1 MEYKKEEMRKGIK
14 LHCINTNKFKTNLIA
29 VFLTTPLSREYVTYD
44 AVLSAS
50 LRRGSKNLQTQEEIS
65 KRLEEMYGASFD
77 CGLDKT
83 GDNHVLKFYIES
95 INDTFLPKKSEN
107 ILKASIETLMDI
119 VFNPLINDDAFNEEY
134 INQEKENIRKRING
148 KIDNKAA
155 YAKIR
160 CTQEMY
166 QNEPAGLFRFG
177 YVEDLDGI
185 NNKNLYNYYKKLIN
199 ECKIDIFI
207 SGNLENV
214 DYKKMIEESISS
226 HNLIERN
233 PKFVLNP
240 IEIKEEKE
248 ERTVTESMD
257 VSQGK
262 IVMGLDIIFNEEDL
276 KDENLKY
283 QAMVYNSI
291 LGGSA
296 NSKLFQNVREK
307 ASLAYTASSNY
318 VRFKSNIFINCG
330 IEVDNFE
337 KAIDI
342 IRKQIDDMKNG
353 DFTNEDI
360 ENTKKIIISSIKAID
375 DEQDTS
381 IMYFFGQELSNSN
394 DDVNRYIEKIQNVT
408 RKQIAN
414 IANKIKVNTIY
425 FLKN

>member
-1 MEYKKEEMRKGIK
+1 MKYNEQEIKQGIK

-44 AVLSAS
+44 AVLSAT
-50 LRRGSKNLQTQEEIS
+50 LRRGSENLKSQEEIS

-83 GDNHVLKFYIES
+83 GDNHVLKFYLES
-95 INDTFLPKKSEN
+95 INDAFLPENSEN
-107 ILKASIETLMDI
+107 LLKASIDLVMDI
-119 VFNPLINDDAFNEEY
+119 VFNPLTENNAFCEEY
-134 INQEKENIRKRING
+134 LNQEKENIRQRING

-155 YAKIR
+155 YAKMR

-166 QNEPAGLFRFG
+166 KNEPAGLFRFG

-185 NNKNLYNYYKKLIN
+185 NNKNLYDYYKKLID

-207 SGNLENV
+207 SGNLDNV
-214 DYKKMIEESISS
+214 DYKKIIDESISK
-226 HNLIERN
+226 HNLKERK
-233 PKFVLNP
+233 PIFVLNP
-240 IEIKEEKE
+240 IEKKDATE

-257 VSQGK
+257 VAQGK
-262 IVMGLDIIFNEEDL
+262 IVIGLDILFNDEDL
-276 KDENLKY
+276 KDKNLKY
-283 QAMVYNSI
+283 YAMLYNSL

-330 IEVDNFE
+330 IEIENFD
-337 KAIDI
+337 KALDI
-342 IRKQIDDMKNG
+342 IRKQIEDMRKG
-353 DFTNEDI
+353 DFTDEEI
-360 ENTKKIIISSIKAID
+360 ENAKKGIISSIRAID
-375 DEQDTS
+375 DEQDTA
-381 IMYFFGQELSNSN
+381 IVYFLGQELSGER
-394 DDVNRYIEKIQNVT
+394 VEVPEYIEKIKGVT
-408 RKQIAN
+408 REQIMK
-414 IANKIKVNTIY
+414 IASKISVNTIY

>member
-1 MEYKKEEMRKGIK
+1 MEYNKEEILQGIK
-14 LHCINTNKFKTNLIA
+14 MHSIDTKKFKTNLIA

-44 AVLSAS
+44 AVLSAT
-50 LRRGSKNLQTQEEIS
+50 LRRGSKKLQTQEEIS

-95 INDTFLPKKSEN
+95 INDTFLPKNSEN
-107 ILKASIETLMDI
+107 ILKASIETIMDI
-119 VFNPLINDDAFNEEY
+119 VFNPLTENDAFNKEY
-134 INQEKENIRKRING
+134 VNQEKENIRQRING

-155 YAKIR
+155 YAKMR

-166 QNEPAGLFRFG
+166 KNQPAGLFRFG

-185 NNKNLYNYYKKLIN
+185 NNKNLYDYYKKLIS

-207 SGNLENV
+207 SGDLENM
-214 DYKKMIEESISS
+214 DHKKMINDSILS
-226 HNLIERN
+226 HNVKERQ
-233 PKFVLNP
+233 PQFVLNP
-240 IEIKEEKE
+240 IEIKEQHE
-248 ERTVTESMD
+248 ERIITESMD

-262 IVMGLDIIFNEEDL
+262 LVVGLDIIFNKEDL
-276 KDENLKY
+276 QDKNLKY

-330 IEVDNFE
+330 IEIENFD
-337 KAIDI
+337 KALGI
-342 IRKQIDDMKNG
+342 IRKQIEDMGNG
-353 DFTNEDI
+353 DFTDEDI
-360 ENTKKIIISSIKAID
+360 ENTKKVIISSIKAID

-381 IMYFFGQELSNSN
+381 IMYFFGQELSNSQ
-394 DDVNRYIEKIQNVT
+394 DEIPQYIKKIQNVT
-408 RKQIAN
+408 IEQIIN
-414 IANKIKVNTIY
+414 IAKKIQFNTIY